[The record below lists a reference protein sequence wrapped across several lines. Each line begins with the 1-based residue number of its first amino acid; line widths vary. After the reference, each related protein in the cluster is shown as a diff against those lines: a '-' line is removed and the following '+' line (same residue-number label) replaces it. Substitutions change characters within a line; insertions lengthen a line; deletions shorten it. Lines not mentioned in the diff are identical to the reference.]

1 MLGFAKRVTASM
13 DDDRVLVCV
22 SDFYA
27 KCMRHDS
34 RGLDANCILVVGG
47 KTIAGCD
54 AVLQN
59 IANFQKAQLACKFQ
73 TKDCRRNR
81 SKAAWSVVVDY
92 MYIPKEDASKCL
104 RGTDVILLKK
114 VDGTVRISGIFRR

>member
-54 AVLQN
+54 AVREP
-59 IANFQKAQLACKFQ
+59 QKVRARIGFLSTGTALYGRLTAREMVEGIQ
-73 TKDCRRNR
+73 R
-81 SKAAWSVVVDY
+81 S
-92 MYIPKEDASKCL
+92 
-104 RGTDVILLKK
+104 GT
-114 VDGTVRISGIFRR
+114 G